1 MGVVLITGATSSIGR
16 SIALEFAKKKYD
28 IIIHYNKNY
37 NEAEEIKNE
46 IEKIGVNAFIYKADI
61 SNETEVNNMFAF
73 ISSKY
78 LKIDILINNAALSI
92 DDNIISISKNDFMKV
107 LEVNIFGT
115 FLVTRCAL
123 NYMNNGIIVNISST
137 DSIDTYNE
145 YNVNYSVSK
154 ASINLLTKIFASF
167 YPNIKVLGLMPLW
180 VNTKSV
186 REMNPE
192 FLEKELLRTGQTRL
206 LEPIEVASKV
216 IDLVESNTLSGSII
230 RMEE

>member
-46 IEKIGVNAFIYKADI
+46 IEEIGVNAFIYKADI

-107 LEVNIFGT
+107 LEVNVFGT

-167 YPNIKVLGLMPLW
+167 YPNIKVLSLMPLW

-230 RMEE
+230 RMEK

>member
-78 LKIDILINNAALSI
+78 LKIDILVNNAALSI